1 MENEIGQAV
10 SELTDLNEL
19 LIEISRKPTKDALEL
34 ITQNNPDYI
43 EAAKA
48 TGEMP
53 EEPTDLM
60 MDYGIWSLFR
70 LHNIYE
76 SVWDKGIKAYYEEC
90 SIRGGPQM
98 VQTLWTHVEMVIK
111 E

>member
-1 MENEIGQAV
+1 MENEISKAIT
-10 SELTDLNEL
+10 ELTDLNEL
-19 LIEISRKPTKDALEL
+19 LIEISRKPTAEVIEL
-34 ITQNNPDYI
+34 ITQNNPDYL

-53 EEPTDLM
+53 EKTLDLV

-70 LHNIYE
+70 LHSIYE
-76 SVWDKGIKAYYEEC
+76 AVWDKAIKSYYEAA
-90 SIRGGPQM
+90 SIQGGPKM
-98 VQTLWTHVEMVIK
+98 VEALWTHVEMVIK